1 MTVSVAGDSSDD
13 ELDWEEV
20 HVPEQQQQL
29 DIPLDLELSPPTP
42 RQNIEIT
49 LQARPKKDDTK

>member
-1 MTVSVAGDSSDD
+1 MTDSVADDSSSD

-20 HVPEQQQQL
+20 HVPEQQQQF
-29 DIPLDLELSPPTP
+29 DIPLEVELSSPTP

-49 LQARPKKDDTK
+49 LQARPKKDDVK

>member
-13 ELDWEEV
+13 ELEWEEV
-20 HVPEQQQQL
+20 HVPEQQHQL
-29 DIPLDLELSPPTP
+29 DIPLELELSPPTP

-49 LQARPKKDDTK
+49 LQARPKKDDSK

>member
-1 MTVSVAGDSSDD
+1 MTASVAGDTSDD

-29 DIPLDLELSPPTP
+29 NVHLEPELSPPPP

-49 LQARPKKDDTK
+49 LQARPKKDDAK